1 LAGLTY
7 LTIKGKRQGLIS
19 EGCLTQSS
27 LGNKALI
34 AHQNQI
40 FIFSLSHSLSR
51 EQNVNH
57 HNLTI
62 IKPVDKSSPLLA
74 NAISENE
81 SLSCEFE
88 FYRTAKAGC
97 MERYYL
103 IKLTEAQIADFHLH
117 IPHNVHHNGEE
128 PQESV
133 SFSYRTITWEHCI
146 AGTSAYSI
154 WDDRV
159 F

>member
-1 LAGLTY
+1 MAGLTY
-7 LTIKGKRQGLIS
+7 LTINGKRQGLIS

-62 IKPVDKSSPLLA
+62 IKPVDKASPLLA

-103 IKLTEAQIADFHLH
+103 IKLTEARVADFHLH

-133 SFSYRTITWEHCI
+133 SFSYRSITWEHCI